1 MKFGSWTYDA
11 KQVKLCA
18 QISIF
23 AKIFALRHIFRHR
36 FPING
41 TTFIKICRKRD
52 CAKKVAGQYE
62 ATFCIFIEE
71 KDEMMEQTL
80 RSFVFLLAP
89 SQEHMFERKLIKHRG
104 SDKLSFHNRIL
115 MYFYK

>member
-11 KQVKLCA
+11 KQVKLCLNIDIC
-18 QISIF
+18 QNICF
-23 AKIFALRHIFRHR
+23 AAYFRHR

-62 ATFCIFIEE
+62 ATFSIFKEE

-104 SDKLSFHNRIL
+104 SDKVSFHNHVL
-115 MYFYK
+115 S